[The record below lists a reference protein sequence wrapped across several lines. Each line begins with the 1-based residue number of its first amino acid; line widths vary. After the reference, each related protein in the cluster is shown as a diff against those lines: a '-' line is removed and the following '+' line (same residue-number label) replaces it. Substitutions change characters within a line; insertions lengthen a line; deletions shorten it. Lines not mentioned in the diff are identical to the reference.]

1 MEQSIGPVTLQGPGA
16 EDLAFRSMEFF
27 EAVSTPF
34 RYTVDVLSDK
44 PDLAAETYLGKAL
57 SVILQIDEKN
67 SRIFSGIITE
77 FGLHGRIGQ
86 NTLYRL
92 VLEPWLAL
100 LQLVSN
106 CRIFQDQSV
115 PDIVMDVFRKHGF
128 SGDVEPRLSVPHE
141 PRPYV
146 VQYRESD
153 FNFVCRLLE
162 DEGIYFFFQHGPGQ
176 HTLVLC
182 DALAAH
188 KPAPGCDKLPYY
200 PPDLNRTLHIDYIDR
215 WQVNSRVESGA
226 YGLRDFNFEDASAE
240 KDATHEDAAQ
250 HPNGAFELYDYPGIY
265 KAPGAGKVI
274 AKRRLQEVQATR
286 SRAEGHANARGLL
299 VGALLTLEEHP
310 VPSQNRQY
318 LMLSLS
324 GSVSTHALESGG
336 DDVDVY
342 VCNFECIDTKLPFQ
356 PPRRTPKPIVHGAQ
370 TAIVVGGANSEIFT
384 DDYGRVLL
392 MFHWDRDSP
401 GNQDSSCWVRVAQA
415 WAGSGFGAVFTPR
428 VGHEVLVDF
437 LEGDPDRPI
446 VTGSVYNS
454 DNKPPYLPLNAS
466 QSGIKTRS
474 TLKGTTDNFNEIRFE
489 DKKGEEELYIQ
500 AEKTQTTKVKG
511 SQGITVDGSRSVS
524 VGGDQSTTVTKNETQ
539 TYKAD
544 RKMDVTGTDTNT
556 ITGAHSGTYK
566 AGRTQTV
573 SGQDDVLT
581 VALNRTST
589 ITGQYHIQAD
599 AEYKVTHKNNVI
611 LLSGTKAEV
620 TNGKC
625 KITMDGG
632 KLMVE
637 APESLTI
644 KCGDT
649 SIALT
654 TSECTIKGATINVDG
669 GNGGGRVA
677 LDAVGATVTGKTK
690 ASLGSNA
697 TTEISGSVVRIN

>member
-16 EDLAFRSMEFF
+16 VDLAFRSMEFF

-57 SVILQIDEKN
+57 SVILQIDEKGP
-67 SRIFSGIITE
+67 RIFSGIITE
-77 FGLHGRIGQ
+77 FGLYGSIGQ

-106 CRIFQDQSV
+106 CRIFQDKSV

-128 SGDVEPRLSVPHE
+128 SDIEPRLSVPHE

-162 DEGIYFFFQHGPGQ
+162 DEGIYFFFQHAPGL

-182 DALAAH
+182 DSLAAH

-240 KDATHEDAAQ
+240 KDATHEDSAQ

-274 AKRRLQEVQATR
+274 AKRRLQEIQATR

-336 DDVDVY
+336 DDVDIY

-489 DKKGEEELYIQ
+489 DKKGEEQFFMQ
-500 AEKTQTTKVKG
+500 AEKDHTINVKNNRSATVGAADSISVGASRSETIDHDRTVKVGNAAASKSVVDVKG
-511 SQGITVDGSRSVS
+511 SHDVTATEYIKLEVKGTFIRIDEKSITLQVNGGGQIVIDTKVLAQAKEEGKLELTATAVMTAKEKAGITLSDKVLASSAGESKLQLDGDATLVGKGNASV
-524 VGGDQSTTVTKNETQ
+524 
-539 TYKAD
+539 
-544 RKMDVTGTDTNT
+544 
-556 ITGAHSGTYK
+556 
-566 AGRTQTV
+566 
-573 SGQDDVLT
+573 
-581 VALNRTST
+581 
-589 ITGQYHIQAD
+589 
-599 AEYKVTHKNNVI
+599 
-611 LLSGTKAEV
+611 SGTKKASFV
-620 TNGKC
+620 
-625 KITMDGG
+625 GG
-632 KLMVE
+632 E
-637 APESLTI
+637 ASQIDLEP
-644 KCGDT
+644 
-649 SIALT
+649 A
-654 TSECTIKGATINVDG
+654 GATISSKKSKL
-669 GNGGGRVA
+669 NGEA
-677 LDAVGATVTGKTK
+677 M
-690 ASLGSNA
+690 
-697 TTEISGSVVRIN
+697 TEISGPVVKIN